1 MKPLIEVVQFIPV
14 LTLAAGFV
22 LAGEIDLSVAAAR
35 FAIAAVL
42 AVLIVGG
49 LTWKKVRLNPF
60 LVGAD
65 LWLLVGAVSFNL
77 PIEPVKAAM
86 VAAGGGGIFVGALLV
101 GLAYTLTQPEGYL
114 GVVSDKTRPL
124 SVVLL
129 VLTAAGAA
137 WAVAHP
143 DSIRLG
149 AALPFIAVNVLRR
162 VMGRIVSRQGAIL
175 PE

>member
-1 MKPLIEVVQFIPV
+1 MKALVEVVQFIPI

-22 LAGEIDLSVAAAR
+22 LAGEIDLSVAATR

-42 AVLIVGG
+42 AVIIVGG
-49 LTWKKVRLNPF
+49 LAWKKAKQNPF

-65 LWLLVGAVSFNL
+65 LWLLVGAISFNL

-86 VAAGGGGIFVGALLV
+86 VQAGGGGIFVGALLV
-101 GLAYTLTQPEGYL
+101 GLGYTLTQPEGYL
-114 GVVSDKTRPL
+114 GVESRRTKVL

-137 WAVAHP
+137 WAMAHP

-149 AALPFIAVNVLRR
+149 AALPFIGVNVLRR
-162 VMGRIVSRQGAIL
+162 VMGRIAPR
-175 PE
+175 

>member
-1 MKPLIEVVQFIPV
+1 MKPLVEVVQFIPV

-22 LAGEIDLSVAAAR
+22 LAGEIDLSVAAGR

-42 AVLIVGG
+42 AVVIVGG
-49 LTWKKVRLNPF
+49 LAWKKVKQNPF

-65 LWLLVGAVSFNL
+65 LWLLVGAVSFNV

-86 VAAGGGGIFVGALLV
+86 VAAGGGGIFLGALVV
-101 GLAYTLTQPEGYL
+101 GLAYTLSQPEGYL
-114 GVVSDKTRPL
+114 GVVSERTRAL
-124 SVVLL
+124 SAVLL

-137 WAVAHP
+137 WAMAHP

-149 AALPFIAVNVLRR
+149 AALPFIGVNVLRR
-162 VMGRIVSRQGAIL
+162 VMGRIASR
-175 PE
+175 